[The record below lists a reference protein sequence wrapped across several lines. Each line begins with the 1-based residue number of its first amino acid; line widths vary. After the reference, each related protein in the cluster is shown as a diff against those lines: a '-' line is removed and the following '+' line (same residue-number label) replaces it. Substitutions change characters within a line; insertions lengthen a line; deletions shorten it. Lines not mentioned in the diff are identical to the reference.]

1 MLKKRMIN
9 LLATGFYTGLSPIA
23 PGTVGTIAALI
34 FALVWIQK
42 YTISFAFILIF
53 VCGGTLISQ
62 WAEELYG
69 VKDASQIVIDEWA
82 GFFIAVF
89 GLGVD
94 KFLLAFIL
102 FRIFDIFKPPPIRN
116 LQKFHG
122 GIGIMLDDILAGLMA
137 NILLR
142 VALNFF

>member
-1 MLKKRMIN
+1 MLKKRIIK
-9 LLATGFYTGLSPIA
+9 LLATGFYSGLSPIA
-23 PGTVGTIAALI
+23 PGTVGTIAALV
-34 FALVWIQK
+34 FAFIWLQK

-53 VCGGTLISQ
+53 VIAGTLISQ
-62 WAEELYG
+62 QAEELYG

-89 GLGVD
+89 GLGVEN
-94 KFLLAFIL
+94 FLLAFVL
-102 FRIFDIFKPPPIRN
+102 FRIFDILKPPPIKN
-116 LQKFHG
+116 LQQFHG

-142 VALNFF
+142 LALNFL